1 MSYNDKKGKNMLKF
15 LSYVK
20 SKRKLSREFLK
31 DEQGNPY
38 LEIEVHD
45 KSEVVSPYSV
55 DGKQSINV
63 EFASLLDNVGK
74 SLSPKDKLHL
84 NIKTE
89 NWKDEETEDFSLA
102 IKNYFANSLIETQ
115 RKISKNFKIFWI
127 MVAFSLLFIGA
138 LFLADYFSAPFIV
151 TEVIDIITWGFV
163 WEAVDVIAFQRTL
176 YRYELEHD
184 QVIYNMKITYDSPA
198 KRKTKKQNSPKEST
212 AKTKNS

>member
-1 MSYNDKKGKNMLKF
+1 MSYNDKKGENMLKF

-20 SKRKLSREFLK
+20 SKRKLFREFLK

-38 LEIEVHD
+38 LEIEIHD

-89 NWKDEETEDFSLA
+89 NWKDEEKEDFSLA
-102 IKNYFANSLIETQ
+102 IKNYFANSLI
-115 RKISKNFKIFWI
+115 
-127 MVAFSLLFIGA
+127 
-138 LFLADYFSAPFIV
+138 
-151 TEVIDIITWGFV
+151 
-163 WEAVDVIAFQRTL
+163 
-176 YRYELEHD
+176 
-184 QVIYNMKITYDSPA
+184 
-198 KRKTKKQNSPKEST
+198 
-212 AKTKNS
+212 